1 MTRKTWILLAL
12 LGFVLASLGKVAVTH
27 WLPRTEAA
35 AENPTATEQLA
46 DTQPEQPMATAA
58 AVPEAP
64 GEAVSPATA
73 IPATAPAGKPNPAV
87 APPSAPAQSPESPPS
102 VAPATAANPARVIV
116 YYFHG
121 AVRCKTCR
129 TIEDTA
135 REALDEHFA
144 RETASGQVEW
154 RLVNVDDPKHEHF
167 VEDYQLTTR
176 SIVLSRLE
184 NGKETAW
191 RRLDWVWELVKDHD
205 AFLLQFQKDL
215 RGLLE
220 GKA

>member
-1 MTRKTWILLAL
+1 VA
-12 LGFVLASLGKVAVTH
+12 ASATLETPSEVAR
-27 WLPRTEAA
+27 P
-35 AENPTATEQLA
+35 ATS
-46 DTQPEQPMATAA
+46 A
-58 AVPEAP
+58 AV
-64 GEAVSPATA
+64 
-73 IPATAPAGKPNPAV
+73 PAGKPTTIV
-87 APPSAPAQSPESPPS
+87 APQAVQAQSLELQPGTT
-102 VAPATAANPARVIV
+102 PAATPDPARIIV

-135 REALDEHFA
+135 REALDESFR

-167 VEDYQLTTR
+167 VEDYQLTMR

-184 NGKETAW
+184 NGRETSW

-205 AFLLQFQKDL
+205 AFLLQFQKEL

-220 GKA
+220 GRS